1 MDPIRQ
7 KIIKRYSTA
16 FKQKV
21 VNEIESGKLSVSS
34 AQELYSIGGSLTI
47 HNWIKKLGKL
57 HLLNKVVR
65 VELKDEI
72 SKLKESQKRIRELES
87 ALADAHIKLVT
98 YETLIEVAEEELGV
112 NIKKNLGPE
121 QQQSAVKSLKGSKRK
136 RN

>member
-1 MDPIRQ
+1 MEQIAQ

-21 VNEIESGKLSVSS
+21 VNEIESGKLSVSG
-34 AQELYSIGGSLTI
+34 AQQLYSIGGSLTI
-47 HNWIKKLGKL
+47 QQWIKKLGKL
-57 HLLNKVVR
+57 HLLNKIVR

-72 SKLKESQKRIRELES
+72 SKLKESQKRIQELER

-121 QQQSAVKSLKGSKRK
+121 QLKSPVKSSKASKRK